1 MRPAR
6 EGPLV
11 TWARVKRKNEALAHL
26 AAYGPRR
33 RRVWPWVST
42 AVVVLALAA
51 GGTWYASSRTGS
63 PTSGA
68 GTTTTGAATAGA
80 SVTQPFAV
88 AGVSPAS
95 GTTGV
100 ASDTTISVHF
110 TAPLPDAVSTGSVIP
125 TLAPA
130 VAGSWHR
137 SHRDVLQF
145 VPSAPFI
152 PGSTE
157 TLSIPGG
164 PGGMQDAAGQSL
176 GSTDTVTFAI
186 AHGSEERL
194 QQLLALTGYLPLS
207 FAPSGPAP
215 SPAQAAMPQSGGF
228 SWRWAGLPPSLTS
241 LWTEGSSSPITKGAV
256 MALEDQNGMS
266 VDAVAGPQVWTV
278 LLGDV
283 AKGTKDQAPYS
294 YVDVSKTVPQ
304 SLTVWVDGTAKFAN
318 VPVNTGAPGAD
329 TTDGVYEVFE
339 HVTSSEMKGT
349 NADGST
355 YDDPNVPWASYFN
368 GGDALHG
375 FVRATYGSPQ
385 SNGCVEMAIS
395 DAAATWPY
403 TPIGTLVNVEGPPVT

>member
-33 RRVWPWVST
+33 RRVWPWVT
-42 AVVVLALAA
+42 AAVVVLALAA
-51 GGTWYASSRTGS
+51 AGTWYASGRSGS

-68 GTTTTGAATAGA
+68 GTTTTGAAAAGA
-80 SVTQPFAV
+80 SAQPFDV

-110 TAPLPDAVSTGSVIP
+110 TAPLPDAAPTGGALP
-125 TLAPA
+125 TLQPA

-137 SHRDVLQF
+137 SQRSTLEF
-145 VPSAPFI
+145 VPSAPFV

-164 PGGMQDAAGQSL
+164 SGGVQDATGGSL
-176 GSTDTVTFAI
+176 ASTDTVTFAI
-186 AHGSEERL
+186 ANGSEERL
-194 QQLLALTGYLPLS
+194 QQLLALTGYIPLS
-207 FAPSGPAP
+207 FTPSGPAP
-215 SPAQAAMPQSGGF
+215 PPAQVAMPQSGSF
-228 SWRWAGLPPSLTS
+228 NWRWAGLPASLTS

-256 MALEDQNGMS
+256 MALEDQNGLS
-266 VDAVAGPQVWTV
+266 VDAVAGPQVWTI
-278 LLGDV
+278 LLDDV
-283 AKGTKDQAPYS
+283 AKGTTDQAPYS
-294 YVDVSKTVPQ
+294 YVDVSKVLPE
-304 SLTVWVDGTAKFAN
+304 SLTVWVDGVAKFAN

-349 NADGST
+349 NTDGST
-355 YDDPNVPWASYFN
+355 YDDPDVPWASYFN

-385 SNGCVEMAIS
+385 SNGCVEMSIS